1 MYTNN
6 QDNSTH
12 TIIENLVRYNL
23 LEWANQFYQSKKI
36 EGVSG
41 FTLTFYKQQLGHFLK
56 YCESQLITS
65 LEEITPNVIRQFLL
79 WHQETGHNPGGL
91 HAAFRTIRV
100 FLLWYESEAE
110 PEGWKNPINK
120 VKAPK
125 IPTKFLEPVDLE
137 DISIMLATCKTG
149 SFLDYRDK
157 ALLLFLLDSGAR
169 AREIIQIDIMDV
181 DLVSGAVLI
190 LRGKGAKPRTVFL
203 GKSSR
208 KALRAY
214 LKRRGDSNPALWIT
228 GEGERLEYGGL
239 RGILTRRAKLADII
253 APCLHSFRRAFA
265 INMLRAGVDVFS
277 LQKLM
282 GHSDLQ
288 VLRRY
293 LAQTTEDVAQAHRI
307 GSPVDRNN
315 I

>member
-6 QDNSTH
+6 QDSSTH

-65 LEEITPNVIRQFLL
+65 VEEITPNVIRQFLL

-91 HAAFRTIRV
+91 HATFRTLRV
-100 FLLWYESEAE
+100 FLMWYESEAE
-110 PEGWKNPINK
+110 PEGWKNPICK

-125 IPTKFLEPVDLE
+125 VATELLAPVELE
-137 DISIMLATCKTG
+137 DVSALLKTCKSS
-149 SFLDYRDK
+149 SFLDFRDK
-157 ALLLFLLDSGAR
+157 ALLMFLLDTGAR
-169 AREIIQIDIMDV
+169 AREVLQVNTKDINPYN
-181 DLVSGAVLI
+181 GEVLI
-190 LRGKGAKPRTVFL
+190 QHGKGGKFRIVFL
-203 GKSSR
+203 GKASR
-208 KALRAY
+208 KSMRIY
-214 LKRRGDSNPALWIT
+214 LKQRVNNNPALWIT
-228 GEGERLEYGGL
+228 GDGERLEYGGL
-239 RGILTRRAKLADII
+239 RGVLERRARQAGII
-253 APCLHSFRRAFA
+253 APSLHSFRRAFA

-282 GHSDLQ
+282 GYADLH

-293 LAQTTEDVAQAHRI
+293 LAQTTEDIA
-307 GSPVDRNN
+307 
-315 I
+315 